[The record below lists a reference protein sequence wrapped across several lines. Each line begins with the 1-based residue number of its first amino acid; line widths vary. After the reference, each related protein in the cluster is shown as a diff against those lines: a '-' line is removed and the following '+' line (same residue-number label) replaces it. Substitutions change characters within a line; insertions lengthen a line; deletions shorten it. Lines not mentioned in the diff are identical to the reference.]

1 MPASLRHRLRQV
13 FPLSLVFIMIVL
25 VVTAPRGR
33 TVRISL
39 AADTRYSVASSLL
52 SLRDP
57 GPTLPDPQLT
67 SARAEAVTMTAQ
79 KARASLLR
87 RLAGK
92 RAEQAPDMAAPVAA
106 APQVVPTHTLAGSFT
121 ANWYAIAQCESG
133 GTWAENSGNGFFG
146 GLQFLVSTWL
156 AAGGGRFAPRPDL
169 ATAAQQIAT
178 AETLLRLVGGRGW
191 TQWPVCWW
199 RQ

>member
-1 MPASLRHRLRQV
+1 MKR
-13 FPLSLVFIMIVL
+13 M
-25 VVTAPRGR
+25 
-33 TVRISL
+33 L
-39 AADTRYSVASSLL
+39 AYLML
-52 SLRDP
+52 
-57 GPTLPDPQLT
+57 
-67 SARAEAVTMTAQ
+67 
-79 KARASLLR
+79 
-87 RLAGK
+87 
-92 RAEQAPDMAAPVAA
+92 
-106 APQVVPTHTLAGSFT
+106 
-121 ANWYAIAQCESG
+121 AIAQCESG